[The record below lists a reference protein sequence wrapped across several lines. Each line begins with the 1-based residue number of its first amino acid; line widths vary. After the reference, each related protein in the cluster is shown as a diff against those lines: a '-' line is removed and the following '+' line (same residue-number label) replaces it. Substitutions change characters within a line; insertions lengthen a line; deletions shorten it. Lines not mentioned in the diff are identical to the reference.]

1 MAYYDAMAVH
11 RTRITEGG
19 RVVIPAEFRRELGLN
34 PGDSV
39 VIDIADGELRI
50 RSLRAAVQRAQALVR
65 RYVPADV
72 NLSDELLRD
81 RRAEAER
88 E

>member
-1 MAYYDAMAVH
+1 MSSQRA
-11 RTRITEGG
+11 RITEGG
-19 RVVIPAEFRRELGLN
+19 RLVIPAEFRRKLGLK

-39 VIDIADGELRI
+39 IIDIADGELRV
-50 RSLRAAVQRAQALVR
+50 RSLQTAVKRAQALVR
-65 RYVPADV
+65 RYIPGDAK
-72 NLSDELLRD
+72 LSEELILD

>member
-1 MAYYDAMAVH
+1 MSAH
-11 RTRITEGG
+11 RTRITDGG
-19 RVVIPAEFRRELGLN
+19 RLVIPAEFRRKLGLN

-39 VIDIADGELRI
+39 VIDIADGELRV

-65 RYVPADV
+65 RYIPAGV
-72 NLSDELLRD
+72 SLSEELIRD
-81 RRAEAER
+81 RRAEAKR

>member
-1 MAYYDAMAVH
+1 MSAH

-19 RVVIPAEFRRELGLN
+19 RLVIPAEFRRKLGLN

-39 VIDIADGELRI
+39 VIDITNGALRV

-65 RYVPADV
+65 RYIPAGV
-72 NLSDELLRD
+72 SLSEELIRE
-81 RRAEAER
+81 RRAEAKR

>member
-1 MAYYDAMAVH
+1 MSAH
-11 RTRITEGG
+11 RTRIAEGG
-19 RVVIPAEFRRELGLN
+19 RLVIPAEFRRKLGLN

-39 VIDIADGELRI
+39 VIDIADGELRV

-65 RYVPADV
+65 RYIPADV
-72 NLSDELLRD
+72 NLSEELIRD
-81 RRAEAER
+81 RRAEAKR